1 MVDRPDIRSVINLP
15 AVDTVRAFEARDDLR
30 ATVRWHEM
38 WQEDHARAFTVAKI
52 ARLDLLNSVRKSL
65 ATMLRDGGTF
75 EQWRASIQP
84 ELEKAGWIGK
94 VSDPALTGADHDVYV
109 GTRRLRT
116 IYDTN
121 LRGSRAAGRWQ
132 RIQALKAT
140 RPFLMYVAIGDN
152 HTRPLHRRWGGLD
165 PAYPIRIIL
174 PVDHPAWSIYYPPND
189 WGCRCTVRQL
199 SQRDLDRLGLRV
211 TTDAELQAIGWL
223 NAAGE
228 PGGGRQM
235 VYRAAGRA
243 EPQIVPEGIGP
254 GWAYNP
260 GRASIAPVADKLRRS
275 LEEAAFDDIAVA
287 QTILDEIVQ
296 SPAFLD
302 AMSEPRVDM
311 PVMVVRPEVKAALG
325 ATNSVVTLSSDS
337 FLKQRGRTGRSSGHP
352 ELTVDDYRNVPA
364 IGSPDHI
371 FADAQQGRYNL
382 FRLVDGRWQ
391 MATVKVL
398 PDRNEMFLLS
408 FRYARSREMKSRLQ
422 REKDLLDD

>member
-1 MVDRPDIRSVINLP
+1 MTVRIASVINLP
-15 AVDTVRAFEARDDLR
+15 ADDTVRAFEARDDVR

-75 EQWRASIQP
+75 EQWRASIEPDLQ
-84 ELEKAGWIGK
+84 KAGWIGK
-94 VSDPALTGADHDVYV
+94 VSDPALTGADHDIYV

-121 LRGSRAAGRWQ
+121 LRSSRAAGRWQ
-132 RIQALKAT
+132 RIQALKAS
-140 RPFLMYVAIGDN
+140 RPFLMYVAIGDG

-165 PAYPIRIIL
+165 PAFPRRIIL

-211 TTDAELQAIGWL
+211 TTDDELRAIGWL

-228 PGGGRQM
+228 PRGGRQM

-243 EPQIVPEGIGP
+243 DPQVVPEGIGP
-254 GWAYNP
+254 GWAFNP

-275 LEEAAFDDIAVA
+275 LEEAAFDDLAVA
-287 QTILDEIVQ
+287 QTILDDIVQ
-296 SPAFLD
+296 SPVFLD
-302 AMSEPRVDM
+302 ALNEPRVDM
-311 PVMVVRPEVKAALG
+311 PVMVIAPDLKAAMG
-325 ATNSVVTLSSDS
+325 ATNSVVTFSSDS
-337 FLKQRGRTGRSSGHP
+337 FQKQRGQTGRSSGHP

-364 IGSPDHI
+364 LGSPDHV
-371 FADAQQGRYNL
+371 FADPKPGRFNV
-382 FRLVDGRWQ
+382 FRFVDGRWR

-398 PDRNEMFLLS
+398 PERNEMFLLS
-408 FRYARSREMKSRLQ
+408 FRYARPRELNSRL
-422 REKDLLDD
+422 RNETDLLNG